1 MTYSRPLLGT
11 DTKKTK
17 LSWFKY
23 IWFSCIQQGGIIV
36 GTPLMNWS
44 DLMGNSYQ
52 DYELI
57 LNF

>member
-36 GTPLMNWS
+36 GTPLRI
-44 DLMGNSYQ
+44 GV
-52 DYELI
+52 I
-57 LNF
+57 